1 MPFSSQVFDK
11 PYALTP
17 LILDFQLRPFKP
29 WKVEQLS

>member
-11 PYALTP
+11 PYVLTP
-17 LILDFQLRPFKP
+17 LILAFQLRPFKP